1 MTLPTDLNLN
11 VTLIHTLVGMAPP
24 PGGAAAGPSNPLVT
38 FFPFIIIIVM
48 FYFLLI
54 RPQQKRAKEHKA
66 LLENLK
72 SGDKVLTAGGIYGI
86 VTNVKD
92 KVITVRIAEN
102 VKVDVEKSSIGT
114 VVKDEEPAKA

>member
-1 MTLPTDLNLN
+1 MMPLIDTEVLNTLLA
-11 VTLIHTLVGMAPP
+11 MAPP
-24 PGGAAAGPSNPLVT
+24 PTAPGAPQPNPLVS

-66 LLENLK
+66 LIDNLK
-72 SGDKVLTAGGIYGI
+72 SGDKILTSGGIYGV

-92 KVITVRIAEN
+92 KVVTVRIADN
-102 VKVDVEKSSIGT
+102 VKIELDKASVASVT
-114 VVKDEEPAKA
+114 KDTDAPAS

>member
-1 MTLPTDLNLN
+1 MTPLMNAEV
-11 VTLIHTLVGMAPP
+11 VTGVLGMAPP
-24 PGGAAAGPSNPLVT
+24 PPAEGAPAPHPLVS

-66 LLENLK
+66 LIDGLK
-72 SGDKVLTAGGIYGI
+72 SGDRIMTSGGIYGV

-92 KVITVRIAEN
+92 KVVTVRIAEN
-102 VKVDVEKSSIGT
+102 VKIELDKNSVAT
-114 VVKDEEPAKA
+114 VVIEGDAS